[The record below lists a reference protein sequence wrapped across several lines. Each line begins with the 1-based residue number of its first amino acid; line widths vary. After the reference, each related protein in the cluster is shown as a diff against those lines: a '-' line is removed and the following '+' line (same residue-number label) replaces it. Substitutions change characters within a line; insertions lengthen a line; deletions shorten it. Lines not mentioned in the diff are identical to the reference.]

1 MMLASL
7 LATATAHPG
16 FYRRT
21 HTYLDQ
27 DQVMA
32 YDPAAGSYSV
42 LQLIRG
48 SARRSGCQTFNPMP
62 LRRGELPAFR
72 KHAYLGEERL
82 LEGHCPAVSPAPS
95 AAARSSPPSARESTS
110 RSPFDEASRRRS
122 RKWESI

>member
-42 LQLIRG
+42 LQMIRG
-48 SARRSGCQTFNPMP
+48 AARRSDAQ
-62 LRRGELPAFR
+62 R
-72 KHAYLGEERL
+72 KR
-82 LEGHCPAVSPAPS
+82 P
-95 AAARSSPPSARESTS
+95 RT
-110 RSPFDEASRRRS
+110 
-122 RKWESI
+122 

>member
-1 MMLASL
+1 MLSSL

-42 LQLIRG
+42 LQMIRG

-72 KHAYLGEERL
+72 KHGGFTAFVEGWGLYSERL
-82 LEGHCPAVSPAPS
+82 AEEMGLYADTLDRIGVASFDAWRG
-95 AAARSSPPSARESTS
+95 RSSG
-110 RSPFDEASRRRS
+110 
-122 RKWESI
+122 